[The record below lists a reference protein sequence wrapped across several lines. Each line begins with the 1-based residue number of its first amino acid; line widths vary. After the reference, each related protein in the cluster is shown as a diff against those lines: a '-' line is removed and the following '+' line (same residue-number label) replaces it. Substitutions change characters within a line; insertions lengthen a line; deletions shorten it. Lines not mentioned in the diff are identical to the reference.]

1 MRNKLL
7 FSNGSEWK
15 DCVRDEILLE
25 CSGEVKKKK
34 YIYIYIY
41 KEKEKKKIN
50 SFAKYQI
57 IPFFE

>member
-34 YIYIYIY
+34 KKIYIYIY

-50 SFAKYQI
+50 SFAEY
-57 IPFFE
+57 